1 MERRVTVSPAGG
13 VRGLTAGLLPGR
25 WTAGVRWALWAVVG
39 LSLLAAYI
47 LASGSL
53 GLVPRSASL
62 DQLLAAMGIGRR
74 GSALGAVIVLLLACG
89 IAAGALATWALGRR
103 QYLLGEAL
111 AGEPNGRAITSAD
124 GRVLWC
130 NATFVEI
137 MADEKGEAFAGLT
150 TRADAAAATTA
161 EDEDED
167 SAALLECLKET
178 ALAGGASDGEFRMTV
193 GDGSSK
199 WLKMHARPL
208 VGEPGHTLWSV
219 EDVTVRREMGQVI
232 AEERARLVDF
242 LDNAEIG
249 FYAVDGDGVFEFSN
263 QAFGEWVG
271 VPAER
276 LVRDKR
282 RLAEIIGGKGIDPDR
297 PFSPFAKGL
306 DGDHGEATF
315 HREDGSEFQADVIQ
329 TVGGDSG
336 VDSGGG
342 TLKARA
348 IVRDLSAEKEFEQIL
363 AASEDRFRKLFE
375 EAPAGI
381 AILDSHGLVIDAN
394 RAFRRIAPA
403 SKDLSGRSVIELVAP
418 DDRADLEARLAEAV
432 GGRVTNE
439 VLEVRLADSA
449 DGAAALYLTP
459 LEDAQGAPLV
469 ILHVF
474 DTTQY
479 RRLEEQFTQSQK
491 LQAVGQLAGG
501 IAHDFNNLLTVMI
514 GFCDLIL
521 QRHRPGEQ
529 TFADIMQIKQNANRA
544 ANLVRQLLAFSRQ
557 QTLQPKVINITDVL
571 GELSNL
577 LRRLI
582 GVNITLNMVHGRD
595 LGLVKVDQVQLEQV
609 IINLAVNA
617 RDAMKDEGGTLN
629 LTTANAETAAPVRYG
644 TDIMP
649 PGRYVS
655 ISVKD
660 TGTGIAKGDL
670 ERIFEPFF
678 STKEVGAGTG
688 LGLSTVY
695 GIVRQTGGFV
705 RVDSVEGAGT
715 EFTIFL
721 PLHEQTEE
729 EKEEAAAAKS
739 IAAAPAP
746 AQDLSGIGT
755 VLLVEDEDPV
765 RLFGARAL
773 RNKGYEVLEAKDGEA
788 ALEVI
793 NQTAGPIDLIVSD
806 VVMPQLDGP
815 GLIREVRRTHP
826 HMKVIFIS
834 GYAEDDFREALERE
848 SDIHF
853 LSKPFSLDQLA
864 GKVKDVLAG

>member
-1 MERRVTVSPAGG
+1 
-13 VRGLTAGLLPGR
+13 
-25 WTAGVRWALWAVVG
+25 
-39 LSLLAAYI
+39 LSAIIA
-47 LASGSL
+47 
-53 GLVPRSASL
+53 
-62 DQLLAAMGIGRR
+62 
-74 GSALGAVIVLLLACG
+74 LLLGCG
-89 IAAGALATWALGRR
+89 IAVGALGTWTLGRR

-111 AGEPNGRAITSAD
+111 AGERSGRAITDTD

-130 NATFVEI
+130 NGAFVAI
-137 MADEKGEAFAGLT
+137 MADDKGEVFAGLT
-150 TRADAAAATTA
+150 DQAA
-161 EDEDED
+161 EDED

-199 WLKMHARPL
+199 WLKIYARPL

-219 EDVTVRREMGQVI
+219 EDVTVQREMGEVI

-263 QAFGEWVG
+263 RAFGEWVG
-271 VPAER
+271 VPAET

-282 RLAEIIGGKGIDPDR
+282 RLAEIIGGKGVDPDR

-306 DGDHGEATF
+306 PGDHGEATF
-315 HREDGSEFQADVIQ
+315 RRKDGSEFQADVIQ
-329 TVGGDSG
+329 TVGGDLGGDLGGDSG
-336 VDSGGG
+336 DDLDSASGGG
-342 TLKARA
+342 PLKARA

-363 AASEDRFRKLFE
+363 AASEIRFRKLFQD
-375 EAPAGI
+375 APAGI
-381 AILDSHGLVIDAN
+381 AILDSHGVVIDAN
-394 RAFRRIAPA
+394 QAFRRIAA
-403 SKDLSGRSVIELVAP
+403 AGKDPSGRSVIELVAP
-418 DDRADLEARLAEAV
+418 DDRADLEARLAEVV

-439 VLEVRLADSA
+439 VLDVRLADSE
-449 DGAAALYLTP
+449 DGAAALYVTP
-459 LEDAQGAPLV
+459 LEEADGAPLV

-571 GELSNL
+571 AELSNL

-629 LTTANAETAAPVRYG
+629 MVTANAEITAPVRCG

-660 TGTGIAKGDL
+660 TGTGIARADL
-670 ERIFEPFF
+670 DRIFEPFF

-705 RVDSVEGAGT
+705 RVDSVEGQGT
-715 EFTIFL
+715 EFTILL
-721 PLHEQTEE
+721 PLHEQSEE
-729 EKEEAAAAKS
+729 EKEEAAVAKS
-739 IAAAPAP
+739 IAAAPEP
-746 AQDLSGIGT
+746 TQDLSGVGT

-773 RNKGYEVLEAKDGEA
+773 RNKGYEVLEAKNGEA

-793 NQTAGPIDLIVSD
+793 NQTAGPIDLVISD

-815 GLIREVRRTHP
+815 GLIREVRAQHP
-826 HMKVIFIS
+826 DMKVIFIS